1 MGGKSSQVNSQWF
14 AFDVGGS
21 SWTQRLVS
29 VAQTLVIQW
38 VRILLEF
45 AEPGGTRPD
54 ASDNTLKTLLQ
65 HVPTPAVKN
74 TFPLWHI
81 ESYTLVEWQEFFQED
96 RCPPVTETGIVLG
109 RFKRDMEDLRHS
121 SNSLP
126 PHRIKEIID
135 ADLRASTAGAE
146 LGRLPP
152 SIVEDQSGTAVHPRP
167 DPFTLP
173 LAALQGLPITPTD
186 YAFLTGS
193 TAMKVDIAIDLA
205 HQEVT
210 GWGLLAIHCDNQI
223 NTWKNR
229 HAELK
234 VQQNILEQSRIAGGR
249 MFSKLSKHAT
259 KVDALQAEIDTTR
272 ANPAVAKLLDSQ
284 AKACQMFELETE
296 IRQKK

>member
-1 MGGKSSQVNSQWF
+1 VE
-14 AFDVGGS
+14 GS

-45 AEPGGTRPD
+45 AEPGGARPD

-96 RCPPVTETGIVLG
+96 RRPLVTETGIVLG

-126 PHRIKEIID
+126 PHGIKEIID
-135 ADLRASTAGAE
+135 NDLRASTAGAE
-146 LGRLPP
+146 KLNEVFSLLQRT
-152 SIVEDQSGTAVHPRP
+152 IVEDQSGTAVHNHP

-173 LAALQGLPITPTD
+173 PAALQGLPITPTD
-186 YAFLTGS
+186 YAFITGS
-193 TAMKVDIAIDLA
+193 TAMKADIAIELA

-210 GWGLLAIHCDNQI
+210 GWGLLAIHCDNQM
-223 NTWKNR
+223 NTWKER
-229 HAELK
+229 LAELK
-234 VQQNILEQSRIAGGR
+234 VQQDILEQSHTAGGR
-249 MFSKLSKHAT
+249 MFSKLSKQAR
-259 KVDALQAEIDTTR
+259 KVDALQAEIDAAR
-272 ANPAVAKLLDSQ
+272 ANPAVARLLDSQ
-284 AKACQMFELETE
+284 AKACQMLEPETE